1 MSADLLGKTALV
13 TGASKGI
20 GRGVAVELAK
30 RGCEVAINYHSDR
43 AGAEQTVRQIEALGR
58 RALIVRGD
66 VGSASDVAKLF
77 QEVLRSF
84 SRLSILVNNA
94 GTQVWKPL
102 LELEEIE
109 WDRVINTNLKGVFL

>member
-58 RALIVRGD
+58 RALIVSGD

-109 WDRVINTNLKGVFL
+109 SRLETGSAA